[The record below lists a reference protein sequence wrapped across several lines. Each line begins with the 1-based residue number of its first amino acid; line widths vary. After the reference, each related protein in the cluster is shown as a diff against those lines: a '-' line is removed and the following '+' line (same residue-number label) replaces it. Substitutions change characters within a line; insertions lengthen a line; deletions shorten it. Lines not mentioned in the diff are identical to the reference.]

1 MLGRLIALLAT
12 GEAAGLKQRVKSA
25 AIAYGIIAVATFLA
39 LAFLL
44 LAAYLAA
51 ATRWGAIAAAL
62 WFGTGFLVLAAIA
75 FAIYRLIANAQRRA
89 RRRQRVDTGLV
100 AGASAAITLLP
111 TVLGKKTGRIGLL
124 LVLAGI
130 AGFAAYREVTRSTG
144 KGSRATE

>member
-100 AGASAAITLLP
+100 AGASAITLLP